1 MKIGTTMRTQLK
13 YLQNDIDKI
22 TLDNIKNNN
31 EPKIILAM
39 FKTIGKN
46 IYDIRM
52 GRRPYTEET

>member
-1 MKIGTTMRTQLK
+1 MRTQLK

-22 TLDNIKNNN
+22 TLDNIENNN